1 MNTDSR
7 DWDASTYDRVAAPMT
22 RRGVAILDRLTLRGD
37 ERVLDAGCGT
47 GRVTAALLERLSRGS
62 VVALDG
68 SPSMIDQARAVLG
81 GDARV
86 EFVVADL
93 RQPLPV
99 RPVDAIIS
107 TSTFHWVP
115 NHAALYAN
123 LAAVLEPG
131 GQLVVDSGGAGNI
144 ASVREAM
151 RAVGE
156 SWTPWTFPT
165 PEEERSHLEAAGFDV
180 EAIWL
185 EPDPVDL
192 EPETLETYLLT
203 VILGAHLER
212 LPEPERD
219 PFVKAVAE
227 RMPRHIDYVRLKF
240 VARRR

>member
-1 MNTDSR
+1 M
-7 DWDASTYDRVAAPMT
+7 
-22 RRGVAILDRLTLRGD
+22 ID
-37 ERVLDAGCGT
+37 EARTVLDDDP
-47 GRVTAALLERLSRGS
+47 RL
-62 VVALDG
+62 
-68 SPSMIDQARAVLG
+68 
-81 GDARV
+81 

-93 RQPLPV
+93 SMPLTI

-123 LAAVLEPG
+123 LAAALAPG
-131 GQLVVDSGGAGNI
+131 GQLVVDCGGAGNI

-156 SWTPWTFPT
+156 TWTPWTFPT

-180 EAIWL
+180 EEIWL

-212 LPEPERD
+212 LPEAERD
-219 PFVKAVAE
+219 PFVRAVAE
-227 RMPRHIDYVRLKF
+227 RMPSPHIDYVRLKF
-240 VARRR
+240 VARYGARTAAISTI